1 MNDCPA
7 AHRHIF
13 LPGEYTTAAKKAMR
27 KQQEEEKN
35 AKQQEEA
42 AAKADTADKDG
53 EATTKPTQKIAKKSG
68 SKTAAKEEEKKGD
81 ADVAGTKNGKK
92 SRAEPKGTKR
102 KATQG
107 KNPEVEPVL
116 KRAATNGENKKQTSK
131 PPELF
136 SLYDSRRGNSRPTDG
151 QHHSNLISGRPKG
164 WGEIVWGTSWHKLW
178 LLLVSM

>member
-53 EATTKPTQKIAKKSG
+53 EATKPTQKIAKKSG
-68 SKTAAKEEEKKGD
+68 SKTAAKEEEK
-81 ADVAGTKNGKK
+81 
-92 SRAEPKGTKR
+92 
-102 KATQG
+102 
-107 KNPEVEPVL
+107 
-116 KRAATNGENKKQTSK
+116 
-131 PPELF
+131 
-136 SLYDSRRGNSRPTDG
+136 
-151 QHHSNLISGRPKG
+151 
-164 WGEIVWGTSWHKLW
+164 
-178 LLLVSM
+178 